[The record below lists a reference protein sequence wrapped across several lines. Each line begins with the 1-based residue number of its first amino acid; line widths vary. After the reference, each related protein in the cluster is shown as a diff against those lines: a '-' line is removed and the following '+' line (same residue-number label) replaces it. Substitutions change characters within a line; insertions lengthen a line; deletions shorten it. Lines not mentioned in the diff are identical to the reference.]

1 MKTLKNLTGKEV
13 FFGIIIVFLF
23 FSNFFMGLMAAIV
36 FALYKKQ
43 YMGKKLRLF
52 VSIVLLFIGSMGAII
67 SSLPDD
73 EPTTA
78 APTVESSKAAQ
89 PTTAAPKEEKAAPKE
104 EAPKEAPKP
113 VNIIQSIP
121 EADAIQHIKD
131 QAKID
136 WATDF
141 EEQKY
146 IIGEQTKAYNQLKA
160 LVIDTPEKE
169 MILNQAHNDWGY
181 DFEET
186 LYIYNEQLKA
196 YNELNK

>member
-1 MKTLKNLTGKEV
+1 MKNITGKEII
-13 FFGIIIVFLF
+13 FGIIILFLYFSSF
-23 FSNFFMGLMAAIV
+23 FLGIMATIV
-36 FALYKKQ
+36 FVLYKKQ

-52 VSIVLLFIGSMGAII
+52 VSIVLMFIGSMGAII

-89 PTTAAPKEEKAAPKE
+89 PTAAAPKEEKAAPKV

-113 VNIIQSIP
+113 INIIQTIP

-141 EEQKY
+141 EEQRY
-146 IIGEQTKAYNQLKA
+146 IIGEQTKAYQNLKA